1 LFRIHYQ
8 LQETVNVKQSELSG
22 LQRDIAMKSSELE
35 GVQKEMVVLS
45 KAHVASQAVISELES
60 TVQKQLDEINALRL
74 VEEV

>member
-1 LFRIHYQ
+1 
-8 LQETVNVKQSELSG
+8 
-22 LQRDIAMKSSELE
+22 MKSSELE